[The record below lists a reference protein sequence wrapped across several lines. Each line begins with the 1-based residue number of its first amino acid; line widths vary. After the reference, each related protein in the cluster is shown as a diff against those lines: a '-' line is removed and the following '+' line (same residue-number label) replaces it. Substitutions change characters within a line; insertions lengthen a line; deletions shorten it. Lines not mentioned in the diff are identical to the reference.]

1 MVKNMIYRQVKGQI
15 LIKDDLRQHSHE
27 LNTENMI
34 YCTMNSFEHK
44 NLIQN
49 IVLDCFILLQ
59 RIYKT
64 LHSPADRF
72 LLFLLYILSFYR
84 PILIL
89 VVVHL
94 TNFDLKLTQKSDK
107 IDL

>member
-72 LLFLLYILSFYR
+72 LYFFIVHFIILSS
-84 PILIL
+84 
-89 VVVHL
+89 
-94 TNFDLKLTQKSDK
+94 NFDTCRRTSHKF
-107 IDL
+107 

>member
-1 MVKNMIYRQVKGQI
+1 
-15 LIKDDLRQHSHE
+15 
-27 LNTENMI
+27 
-34 YCTMNSFEHK
+34 MNSFEHK

-49 IVLDCFILLQ
+49 IVLDCMYCKNVFT
-59 RIYKT
+59 KT